1 MFYAHPRLRD
11 ELYLTFQRLG
21 VGLTCLSDRVHWFPE
36 ASTLFLKVREEWQLL
51 LLEALPAGIAKAE
64 IFAPAIPAMFE
75 NPQVR
80 RWLGRVSMVILNPAG
95 SLATLSDFGPVEEKT
110 KANCKKRGD
119 SSDSVDKRV
128 ASVDE
133 EAGAWQQM
141 MALGATEFESWEF
154 AEYVYREKG
163 EKETLVKARKA
174 LLDRCPRLEVFFK
187 TAEEILRDP

>member
-1 MFYAHPRLRD
+1 MITDTLIIVGPGGVGKSPLDKALKAEVVRIDPYRLRNAGPRDSRDVFYAHPRLRD

-133 EAGAWQQM
+133 EAGAWQQIP
-141 MALGATEFESWEF
+141 L
-154 AEYVYREKG
+154 
-163 EKETLVKARKA
+163 
-174 LLDRCPRLEVFFK
+174 
-187 TAEEILRDP
+187 